1 MDTLKLKK
9 KLGLCM
15 AIVAL
20 CCVSCRTTSSG
31 VNAEYML
38 PNDSVTLNDSVLDII
53 WRANSVIC
61 TLQGKSPMDST
72 RTDTMRIVPNQKVCT
87 LKYLLSDT
95 RNFASND
102 IVFGLFSASCKYH
115 FLSPKSRILCVEFD
129 FGLKKWRILDYRDEE
144 IFRSDMK
151 ENAYHFLR
159 ITQLLFPQDVTLNL
173 LSNN

>member
-1 MDTLKLKK
+1 MDILKFKK
-9 KLGLCM
+9 KLWIFM
-15 AIVAL
+15 AIIAL
-20 CCVSCRTTSSG
+20 GCVSCRTIASS
-31 VNAEYML
+31 VSAEYVL
-38 PNDSVTLNDSVLDII
+38 PNDSVALNDSVLDII

-72 RTDTMRIVPNQKVCT
+72 RTDTTRIVPYQKMCT

-102 IVFGLFSASCKYH
+102 IVFGLFSASCKYQ
-115 FLSPKSRILCVEFD
+115 FLSPKSRIVCVEFD

-151 ENAYHFLR
+151 ENSYHFLR
-159 ITQLLFPQDVTLNL
+159 ITQLLFPQDVTLKL
-173 LSNN
+173 LNN